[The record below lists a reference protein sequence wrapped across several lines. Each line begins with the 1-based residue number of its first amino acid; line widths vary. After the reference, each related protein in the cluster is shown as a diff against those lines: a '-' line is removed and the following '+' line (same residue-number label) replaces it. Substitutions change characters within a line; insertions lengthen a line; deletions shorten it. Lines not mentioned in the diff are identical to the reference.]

1 MNDTEI
7 LTSLQIAMRDSVRW
21 QQPASPRLLGEWAD
35 WIDQERRPERRTP
48 PCGLACTCTSPS
60 GRHYGA
66 CPYAPVP
73 GDADLRTVAKE
84 CAPGFAPCKIDDTI
98 FWMGK
103 DNQMH
108 ETIATIHNHGLLDQ
122 WTERSYTPVPSSYI
136 GPEYIDQRIADGAT
150 VVTQDD
156 WRETYEKIAARVYNE
171 AFDVK
176 LTPIGAGTVT
186 NWHET
191 QRFWRCEHHPSA
203 IDNYFAPKRFGCEH
217 ACEKTEL
224 RPWDNGTC
232 KPPTSL
238 R

>member
-1 MNDTEI
+1 MNDTEV
-7 LTSLQIAMRDSVRW
+7 LNNLQAAMRIAVSW

-35 WIDQERRPERRTP
+35 WIDQERRPERRA
-48 PCGLACTCTSPS
+48 PCGIACTCTSPS

-108 ETIATIHNHGLLDQ
+108 ETTAKIHNHGSLDQ

-150 VVTQDD
+150 VKVG
-156 WRETYEKIAARVYNE
+156 N
-171 AFDVK
+171 
-176 LTPIGAGTVT
+176 TP
-186 NWHET
+186 H

-203 IDNYFAPKRFGCEH
+203 IDNYFVHKRFGCEH